1 MHCKVGI
8 ICASDEELAP
18 FIPMLEPY
26 TVFEKAMLNFYN
38 GTIEC
43 VPVTALFSG
52 VCKTNAAIA
61 AQLLIDSAGCNVLI
75 NSGTAGGMDA
85 AIKLFDTVIS
95 TEAAYWDVAE
105 DVLTEFHPWMES
117 VYFKAD
123 DQLIALAKR
132 AVSDAPNVHFGRMIT
147 GEAFI
152 DEQFR
157 DSINERYSPLCVD
170 METAAIAHVCHV
182 NRVPYIAVRTVTD
195 TAKHSG
201 VDVFDENCGKASA
214 ISADIVRMLLKEI
227 KNTVWK

>member
-1 MHCKVGI
+1 
-8 ICASDEELAP
+8 
-18 FIPMLEPY
+18 
-26 TVFEKAMLNFYN
+26 
-38 GTIEC
+38 
-43 VPVTALFSG
+43 
-52 VCKTNAAIA
+52 
-61 AQLLIDSAGCNVLI
+61 
-75 NSGTAGGMDA
+75 
-85 AIKLFDTVIS
+85 
-95 TEAAYWDVAE
+95 
-105 DVLTEFHPWMES
+105 
-117 VYFKAD
+117 
-123 DQLIALAKR
+123 
-132 AVSDAPNVHFGRMIT
+132 MIT

-182 NRVPYIAVRTVTD
+182 NRIPYIAVRTVTD